1 MDAYRKQL
9 VARGFLPLAILGMG
23 VVVAALIVFARRR
36 RRLRRR
42 NDKDRSL
49 DRFILHSEELLR
61 ERRIFVINQPL
72 RLESEVHEQMTE
84 QRER

>member
-1 MDAYRKQL
+1 MDANRKQL

-23 VVVAALIVFARRR
+23 VVVAMIVFARRR

-42 NDKDRSL
+42 NDKDKSL

>member
-1 MDAYRKQL
+1 MDANRKQL

-23 VVVAALIVFARRR
+23 VVVALIVFARRR

-42 NDKDRSL
+42 NDKDKSL